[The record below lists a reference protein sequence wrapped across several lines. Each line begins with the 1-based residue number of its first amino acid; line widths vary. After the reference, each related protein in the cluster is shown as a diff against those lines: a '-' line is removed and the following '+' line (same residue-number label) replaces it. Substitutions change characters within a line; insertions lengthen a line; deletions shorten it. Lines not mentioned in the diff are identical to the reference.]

1 MTRPLCYDD
10 SFTNL
15 VNEKLF
21 ANFLNCF
28 TIRVYKTGFIKL
40 NLLFSLIIIGIFDF
54 TLGIIAAIVYFKQED
69 YRQLSLLIK
78 IQFFF
83 VILGVVF
90 GLFGIKAASSMLKKF
105 SIIYKNWRIFITIA
119 YPLCEIFNGFYIFC
133 MLFTNCNY
141 FLTFLALIFWSV
153 FNLYLTLITWSY
165 YVRLDQSHE
174 LLIIHGRNLKK
185 IMNND
190 ENIKNRDKDK
200 DNKAK
205 TDYIPPVEIDVD
217 RIVIKPQSKLT
228 SYKFLL

>member
-1 MTRPLCYDD
+1 
-10 SFTNL
+10 
-15 VNEKLF
+15 
-21 ANFLNCF
+21 
-28 TIRVYKTGFIKL
+28 
-40 NLLFSLIIIGIFDF
+40 
-54 TLGIIAAIVYFKQED
+54 
-69 YRQLSLLIK
+69 
-78 IQFFF
+78 
-83 VILGVVF
+83 
-90 GLFGIKAASSMLKKF
+90 
-105 SIIYKNWRIFITIA
+105 
-119 YPLCEIFNGFYIFC
+119 

-200 DNKAK
+200 DNKEK